1 MGILVAFI
9 LLTLAGI
16 VNSLYKLVSACF
28 VVSLILFIT
37 LLTGGFAWILW
48 GVIGCVVAVGT
59 EILLVT
65 YQNRNSDE
73 NKF

>member
-9 LLTLAGI
+9 LLTLVGTI
-16 VNSLYKLVSACF
+16 SRLYKLVTACF

-48 GVIGCVVAVGT
+48 GVIGCIVAVGLA
-59 EILLVT
+59 ILFVT
-65 YQNRNSDE
+65 YQNRNSDG